1 MAKIIGN
8 TVGVPN
14 PKSDLA
20 QTDPTKADF
29 VKNKKVSLLENDAGY
44 AKEKNIPT
52 KLSDLED
59 DSFSKPINQSE
70 WANHAS
76 MDDDGNILWVH
87 YATKDEL
94 DPWLGTFSTADINYQ
109 FNYSIH
115 HQEIRCGELA
125 SISFTFNNGAY
136 PDAYISSLVF
146 DSGEIPTSIDY
157 TDSGILNWVGVDC
170 TMVDGFSIFQPSANT
185 HYDIIFYFNG
195 SQFIGLVN
203 GFVPSKRNVVS
214 E

>member
-1 MAKIIGN
+1 MTRIIGN

-44 AKEKNIPT
+44 AKEKDIPT

-70 WANHAS
+70 WANHAT
-76 MDDDGNILWVH
+76 MDDDGNVIWVH
-87 YATKDEL
+87 YATRDEL
-94 DPWLGTFSTADINYQ
+94 DPYIEKRNKADIEYQ
-109 FNYSIH
+109 FNYTIRH
-115 HQEIRCGELA
+115 REIRCGELRT
-125 SISFTFNNGAY
+125 ISFTFNNGAY

-157 TDSGILNWVGVDC
+157 TDSGILNWVGTDC
-170 TMVDGFSIFQPSANT
+170 TMVDGLSIFQPSANT